1 MYFAPEDS
9 LTDHLP
15 LCENDMILK
24 GWIDNLYLCI
34 VEIIIFIIMIII
46 PIAILLIIIKLLCL
60 CS

>member
-24 GWIDNLYLCI
+24 GWIYNLYLCI
-34 VEIIIFIIMIII
+34 IEIIIFIIMI
-46 PIAILLIIIKLLCL
+46 IAILLIIIKLLCL